1 MAFLTSCWLIIESI
15 VIPPGYFL
23 KWFYLSFYIHPFLL
37 CACQI
42 FLCLKWLKRCTLAL
56 LTYPFRV
63 IYFLVFYVYKFCR
76 YCIIYIFSFIR
87 VKEVD
92 SKQVLIFE
100 AADNISQKQLISL
113 CICSSMPSN
122 AWKTEFVEAN
132 GCEDNHEILPGRESS
147 NMEDWSFYCLQKDLS
162 AYECSSSFCISP
174 SMDESYLNEYSPL
187 FSSLSSPLMQE
198 CSLPAC
204 SSSSRVLEREVIT
217 TARDE
222 DESEGFYKKYSE
234 RMRWFDILNHD
245 RTQGISAIL
254 NEEVGIPS
262 SLENIKVKDLTIPYI
277 SWSKQDKKKLLRS
290 LQSDF
295 ELVYVGQSCLTWEAL
310 HHQYRKVK
318 FLSLTNCLFADNLA
332 KDFQNFQV
340 LLESFLEEERYVY
353 KGKRAWNYVQARLAS
368 KTLLQVPKLT
378 GYLEEEKDG
387 NKGETVDA
395 KAMLKAIEKCINAFG
410 KFITTD
416 RTKSWWKFKTSL
428 WTHPP
433 TENPRDLHLLADL
446 TTTLAKKE
454 LWLKDLQGKRKCW
467 FNKVVKPMEES
478 QKETMVFAMIE
489 MQLISRVLQMSIVS
503 TSQLNWCQQKLNN
516 IQFKR
521 GRLFRT
527 ATGPLFPSS

>member
-1 MAFLTSCWLIIESI
+1 
-15 VIPPGYFL
+15 
-23 KWFYLSFYIHPFLL
+23 
-37 CACQI
+37 
-42 FLCLKWLKRCTLAL
+42 
-56 LTYPFRV
+56 
-63 IYFLVFYVYKFCR
+63 
-76 YCIIYIFSFIR
+76 
-87 VKEVD
+87 
-92 SKQVLIFE
+92 
-100 AADNISQKQLISL
+100 
-113 CICSSMPSN
+113 MPSD

-147 NMEDWSFYCLQKDLS
+147 NMEDWSFYYLQKDLS

-174 SMDESYLNEYSPL
+174 SMDESYLNEHSPL
-187 FSSLSSPLMQE
+187 FSSLSTPLMQE

-204 SSSSRVLEREVIT
+204 SSSSQVLEREVIT

-222 DESEGFYKKYSE
+222 DESEGFYKKYYE

-254 NEEVGIPS
+254 NVEVGIPS

-318 FLSLTNCLFADNLA
+318 FLSLTNCLFADNWA

-340 LLESFLEEERYVY
+340 LLERFLEEERYVY

-395 KAMLKAIEKCINAFG
+395 KAVLKAIEKCINAFG

-428 WTHPP
+428 WTYPP
-433 TENPRDLHLLADL
+433 MEDPRDLHLLADL